1 MRYNKETNWWNIGST
16 KGYPPKIIINQKGI
30 IGMKKVIGILMA
42 LVLALALVPATV
54 FAADA
59 VAKIDDGTT
68 FETLE
73 AAVRAVG
80 EGGTVTLLKNATGAG
95 IGTYKTPKAGQIAA
109 KSFTIDFGGFTYTAT
124 DPAAGSTNTETQAF
138 HLEWSG
144 KGDAN
149 HKVTLKN
156 GKIEAAK
163 GTSNVMMLVMNYCD
177 LTLDNMVLDG
187 TNLASS
193 VPYTM
198 SNNCGN
204 VVIKD
209 TTITA
214 AKNGVAFDVYGG
226 FHSYSDVNVT
236 ITGKSVINGTVELAR
251 KNNSSNQNVNSL
263 KVENGTINGE
273 LKVDKNDK
281 TTVSVIAGTFASD
294 VSDYVDTSASSL
306 EQVNGKWVVKKNPG
320 AAKIGDNEYETLAEA
335 IAAAKAGDTIVLQK
349 DVTIDAY
356 QKIEKAIT
364 VDLGGNKLTST
375 DGGFD
380 VYADLTVKNG
390 SMETVKWAV
399 WAQNG
404 AKVVVEKDVSIKTT
418 STEGNKGGITVQGNG
433 SSVTVF
439 GKIEAAGGA
448 AVSGIGNKDDG
459 GVIINIEEG
468 AVITCTNKDGL
479 GIYYPNTAEL
489 NIKGG
494 TITGATGVYVK
505 SGKTTVTGGTIIGT
519 GDKADYEYYG
529 NGGHSTGDAFVVDT
543 CGYPGGDPVVEI
555 KGGTFKSEKAEAVGS
570 YFGNTAEKALTGFIT
585 GGSFSSDPTKYAAE
599 GYEVSSENGVFSV
612 AKEGGN
618 TPKTF
623 DAGIAVYGVSAVLS
637 VTGMAWMG
645 CRKKSTYEGK
655 RMAK

>member
-1 MRYNKETNWWNIGST
+1 M
-16 KGYPPKIIINQKGI
+16 
-30 IGMKKVIGILMA
+30 MKKITGILTA
-42 LVLALALVPATV
+42 LVLALALLPTTV
-54 FAADA
+54 FAAEE

-73 AAVRAVG
+73 AAVKAVK
-80 EGGTVTLLKNATGAG
+80 EGGTVTLLKSTTGCG
-95 IGTYKTPKAGQIAA
+95 IGTFRAPKEGQIAA
-109 KSFTIDFGGFTYTAT
+109 KSFTIDFGGFTYTVT
-124 DPAAGSTNTETQAF
+124 DPAVGSTGTETQGF

-144 KGDAN
+144 NGDAN
-149 HKVTLKN
+149 HNVTLKN
-156 GKIEAAK
+156 GTIEAAK
-163 GTSNVMMLVMNYCD
+163 GSTNVKMLVMNYCD

-187 TNLASS
+187 TNLQGSK
-193 VPYTM
+193 PYTM

-226 FHSYSDVNVT
+226 FGSYGDVTVT
-236 ITGKSVINGTVELAR
+236 VTGNSVVNGTVEVDR
-251 KNNSSNQNVNSL
+251 GTGTQNVNTL

-306 EQVNGKWVVKKNPG
+306 EQVNGQWVVKKNPG
-320 AAKIGDNEYETLAEA
+320 AAKIGDTEYETLAEA
-335 IAAAKAGDTIVLQK
+335 IAAAKAGDTVVLQK
-349 DVTIDAY
+349 DVTIGGY
-356 QKIEKAIT
+356 QEIRKAIT

-390 SMETVKWAV
+390 RMETVKWAAWV
-399 WAQNG
+399 QGG
-404 AKVVVEKDVSIKTT
+404 ADLVIEKDVSIMTT
-418 STEGNKGGITVQGNG
+418 STEGNKGGITVQNEG
-433 SSVTVF
+433 SAVTVF
-439 GKIEAAGGA
+439 GKVEAAGGA
-448 AVSGIGNKDDG
+448 AISGIGNKDDG

-468 AVITCTNKDGL
+468 AVITCTNENGL

-519 GDKADYEYYG
+519 GVKADYEYYG
-529 NGGHSTGDAFVVDT
+529 NGGNATGDAFVVDT

-555 KGGTFKSEKAEAVGS
+555 KGGTFKSENAAAVGS
-570 YFGNTAEKALTGFIT
+570 YFGNTAEKALAGFIT
-585 GGSFSSDPTKYAAE
+585 GGSFSSDPTKYAAAD
-599 GYEVSSENGVFSV
+599 YKVTTENGVFTVSKNV
-612 AKEGGN
+612 PNNNDN
-618 TPKTF
+618 TPSTPSTPETF
-623 DAGIAVYGVSAVLS
+623 DAGIAAYGVSAVLS

-645 CRKKSTYEGK
+645 LKKKSTTYTGK
-655 RMAK
+655 RIEK

>member
-1 MRYNKETNWWNIGST
+1 
-16 KGYPPKIIINQKGI
+16 
-30 IGMKKVIGILMA
+30 MKKFFGILMA
-42 LVLALALVPATV
+42 LVLALALLPATV
-54 FAADA
+54 FAEDA
-59 VAKIDDGTT
+59 VAKTDDGTT
-68 FETLE
+68 YATLE
-73 AAVRAVG
+73 EAVRAVK
-80 EGGTVTLLKNATGAG
+80 EGGTVTLLKSATGAG
-95 IGTYKTPKAGQIAA
+95 IGTFRNPKAGQIAA
-109 KSFTIDFGGFTYTAT
+109 KSFTIDFGGFTYTVK
-124 DPAAGSTNTETQAF
+124 DPAVGSTGTETQGF

-149 HKVTLKN
+149 HNVTLKN
-156 GKIEAAK
+156 GTIEAAK
-163 GTSNVMMLVMNYCD
+163 GTKNVKMLVQNYCN
-177 LTLDNMVLDG
+177 LTLENMVLDG
-187 TNLASS
+187 ANLAGNQA
-193 VPYTM
+193 YTM

-209 TTITA
+209 TTII
-214 AKNGVAFDVYGG
+214 AKENGVAFDVYGG
-226 FHSYSDVNVT
+226 FGNYGDVGVT
-236 ITGKSVINGTVELAR
+236 ITGKSVINGTVEVAR
-251 KNNSSNQNVNSL
+251 DSGTQNKNTL
-263 KVENGTINGE
+263 KVENGTVNGE
-273 LKVDKNDK
+273 LRVDKNDK

-294 VSDYVDTSASSL
+294 VSDYVTSASSF
-306 EQVNGKWVVKKNPG
+306 EKVNGQWVVKKNPG
-320 AAKIGDNEYETLAEA
+320 AAKIGDTEYETLAEA
-335 IAAAKAGDTIVLQK
+335 IAAAKAGDTVVLQK

-356 QKIEKAIT
+356 QEIHTAIT

-390 SMETVKWAV
+390 SMETVKWAA

-404 AKVVVEKDVSIKTT
+404 AKLVIEKDVTIKTT
-418 STEGNKGGITVQGNG
+418 STDGNKGGITVQGNG

-479 GIYYPNTAEL
+479 GIYYPNTSEL

-519 GDKADYEYYG
+519 GDKADYKYYG
-529 NGGHSTGDAFVVDT
+529 NGAYSTGNAFVVDT
-543 CGYPGGDPVVEI
+543 CGYPGGDPAVEI
-555 KGGTFKSEKAEAVGS
+555 KGGTFKSENAEAVGS

-585 GGSFSSDPTKYAAE
+585 GGSFSSDPTKYAAAD
-599 GYEVSSENGVFSV
+599 YKVTAENGVFTVS
-612 AKEGGN
+612 KDGGN
-618 TPKTF
+618 PPKTF
-623 DAGIAVYGVSAVLS
+623 DAGIAVYGVSAILS

-645 CRKKSTYEGK
+645 SKKKNTYAGK
-655 RMAK
+655 RLTK

>member
-1 MRYNKETNWWNIGST
+1 
-16 KGYPPKIIINQKGI
+16 
-30 IGMKKVIGILMA
+30 MKKVIGILMA
-42 LVLALALVPATV
+42 LVLALALVPTTV
-54 FAADA
+54 FAADE

-73 AAVRAVG
+73 AAVKAVAD
-80 EGGTVTLLKNATGAG
+80 GGTVTLLKNATGSG
-95 IGTYKTPKAGQIAA
+95 IGTYTNTKDANKIPA

-163 GTSNVMMLVMNYCD
+163 GTTNVKMLVMNYCD

-236 ITGKSVINGTVELAR
+236 ITGKSVVNGSVEVAR
-251 KNNSSNQNVNSL
+251 GSGTQNVNTL

-306 EQVNGKWVVKKNPG
+306 EQVNGQWVVKKNPG
-320 AAKIGDNEYETLAEA
+320 AAKIGDTEYETLAEA
-335 IAAAKAGDTIVLQK
+335 VAAAKAGDTIVLQK

-356 QKIEKAIT
+356 QEIHTAIT

-375 DGGFD
+375 GGGFD

-390 SMETVKWAV
+390 SMETVKWAAWV
-399 WAQNG
+399 QNG
-404 AKVVVEKDVSIKTT
+404 AKLVIEKDVSIKTT
-418 STEGNKGGITVQGNG
+418 STDGNKGGITVQNEG

-448 AVSGIGNKDDG
+448 AISGIGNKDDG
-459 GVIINIEEG
+459 GVTINIEEG
-468 AVITCTNKDGL
+468 AVVKCDNGI

-494 TITGATGVYVK
+494 TISGATGVYVK

-519 GDKADYEYYG
+519 GDKADYNYRG
-529 NGGHSTGDAFVVDT
+529 DGADSTGNALVVDT

-570 YFGNTAEKALTGFIT
+570 YFGGTAEKALTGFIT

-599 GYEVSSENGVFSV
+599 GYEVSSENGVFTV
-612 AKEGGN
+612 AKEGGE

-645 CRKKSTYEGK
+645 CRKKNTYEGK
-655 RMAK
+655 RLTK

>member
-1 MRYNKETNWWNIGST
+1 M
-16 KGYPPKIIINQKGI
+16 
-30 IGMKKVIGILMA
+30 MKKITGILTA
-42 LVLALALVPATV
+42 LVLALALLPTTV
-54 FAADA
+54 FAAEE

-73 AAVRAVG
+73 AAVKAVK
-80 EGGTVTLLKNATGAG
+80 EGGTVTLLKSTTGCG
-95 IGTYKTPKAGQIAA
+95 IGTFRAPKEGQIAA
-109 KSFTIDFGGFTYTAT
+109 KSFTIDFGGFTYTVT
-124 DPAAGSTNTETQAF
+124 DPAVGSTGTETQGF

-144 KGDAN
+144 NGDAN
-149 HKVTLKN
+149 HMVTLKN

-163 GTSNVMMLVMNYCD
+163 GSTNVKMLVQNYCN

-187 TNLASS
+187 TNLQGSK
-193 VPYTM
+193 PYTM

-226 FHSYSDVNVT
+226 FGSYGDVTVT
-236 ITGKSVINGTVELAR
+236 VTGNSVVNGTVEVDR
-251 KNNSSNQNVNSL
+251 GTGTQNVNTL

-281 TTVSVIAGTFASD
+281 TTVSVIAGNFASD

-306 EQVNGKWVVKKNPG
+306 EQVNGQWVVKKNPG
-320 AAKIGDNEYETLAEA
+320 AAKIGDTEYETLAEA
-335 IAAAKAGDTIVLQK
+335 IAAAKAGDTVVLQK
-349 DVTIDAY
+349 DVTIGGY
-356 QKIEKAIT
+356 QEIRKAIT

-390 SMETVKWAV
+390 RMETVKWAAWV
-399 WAQNG
+399 QGG
-404 AKVVVEKDVSIKTT
+404 ADLVIEKDVSIMTT
-418 STEGNKGGITVQGNG
+418 STEGNKGGITVQNEG
-433 SSVTVF
+433 SAVTVF
-439 GKIEAAGGA
+439 GKVEAAGGA
-448 AVSGIGNKDDG
+448 AISGIGNKDDG

-468 AVITCTNKDGL
+468 AVITCTNENGL

-519 GDKADYEYYG
+519 GVKADYEYYG
-529 NGGHSTGDAFVVDT
+529 NGGNATGDAFVVDT

-555 KGGTFKSEKAEAVGS
+555 KGGTFKSENAAAVGS
-570 YFGNTAEKALTGFIT
+570 YFGNTAEKALAGFIT
-585 GGSFSSDPTKYAAE
+585 GGSFSSDPTKYAAAD
-599 GYEVSSENGVFSV
+599 YKVTTENGVFTVSKNV
-612 AKEGGN
+612 PNNNDN
-618 TPKTF
+618 TPSTPSTPETF
-623 DAGIAVYGVSAVLS
+623 DAGIAAYGVSAVLS

-645 CRKKSTYEGK
+645 LKKKSTTYTGK
-655 RMAK
+655 RIEK

>member
-1 MRYNKETNWWNIGST
+1 
-16 KGYPPKIIINQKGI
+16 
-30 IGMKKVIGILMA
+30 MKKLFGILMA
-42 LVLALALVPATV
+42 LVLALALLPTTV
-54 FAADA
+54 FAAEE

-68 FETLE
+68 YATLE
-73 AAVRAVG
+73 EAVRAVK
-80 EGGTVTLLKNATGAG
+80 EGGTVTLLKSATGAG
-95 IGTYKTPKAGQIAA
+95 IGTFRNPKAGQIAA
-109 KSFTIDFGGFTYTAT
+109 KSFTIDFGGFTYTVK
-124 DPAAGSTNTETQAF
+124 DPAVGSTGTETQGF

-149 HKVTLKN
+149 HNVTLKN
-156 GKIEAAK
+156 GTIEAAK
-163 GTSNVMMLVMNYCD
+163 GTKNVKMLVQNYCN
-177 LTLDNMVLDG
+177 LTLENMVLDG
-187 TNLASS
+187 ANLAGNQA
-193 VPYTM
+193 YTM

-209 TTITA
+209 TTII
-214 AKNGVAFDVYGG
+214 AKENGVAFDVYGG
-226 FHSYSDVNVT
+226 FGNYGDVGVT
-236 ITGKSVINGTVELAR
+236 VTGKSVINGTVEVAR
-251 KNNSSNQNVNSL
+251 DSGTQNKNTL
-263 KVENGTINGE
+263 KVENGTVNGN

-294 VSDYVDTSASSL
+294 VSDYVTSASSF
-306 EQVNGKWVVKKNPG
+306 EKVNGQWVVKKNPG
-320 AAKIGDNEYETLAEA
+320 AAKIGDTEYETLAEA
-335 IAAAKAGDTIVLQK
+335 IAAAKAGDTVVLQK

-356 QKIEKAIT
+356 QEIHTAIT

-390 SMETVKWAV
+390 SMETVKWAA

-404 AKVVVEKDVSIKTT
+404 AKLVIEKDVTIKTT
-418 STEGNKGGITVQGNG
+418 STDGNKGGITVQGNG

-479 GIYYPNTAEL
+479 GIYYPNTSEL

-519 GDKADYEYYG
+519 GDKADYKYYG
-529 NGGHSTGDAFVVDT
+529 NGAYSTGNAFVVDT
-543 CGYPGGDPVVEI
+543 CGYPGGDPAVEI
-555 KGGTFKSEKAEAVGS
+555 KGGTFKSENAEAVGS

-585 GGSFSSDPTKYAAE
+585 GGSFSSDPTKYAAAD
-599 GYEVSSENGVFSV
+599 YKVTTENGVFTVS
-612 AKEGGN
+612 KDGGN
-618 TPKTF
+618 PPKTF
-623 DAGIAVYGVSAVLS
+623 DAGIAVYGVSAILS

-645 CRKKSTYEGK
+645 SKKKNTYAGK
-655 RMAK
+655 RLTK